1 MTPKQQAWYQDTLSA
16 FAVPGNRYNGATS
29 LTYCA
34 ACLGISA
41 EQVIEDAHA
50 AGVTDRDS
58 DIRRGIATAAA
69 KVGSRS
75 STGYTRPRHEER
87 QIFPGYVRSLI
98 SDGGN
103 AADFNALRAL
113 SPINLSDLISPP
125 AQTAAFLAVLYE
137 PNDLLYIFDNGQHRH
152 GEMGRNI
159 LTRDGWLERLR
170 CAGSLGG
177 DCVFKNPLTGRQGTS
192 GEGQPSFTSR
202 DCIAA
207 YRYALVEFDTLPIA
221 EQCAFWLGW
230 LRRPNLAPQL
240 AALTFSGGKSIHGLI
255 RTGADAITAPKI
267 ERGLRDLLCSAHD
280 GCYRADTATLK
291 PHGGTRLAGAIRGGS
306 GVTQTLLY
314 LAR

>member
-69 KVGSRS
+69 KVGVRS

-87 QIFPGYVRSLI
+87 QTFHYVHDMI

-103 AADFNALRAL
+103 AADFDALRVL
-113 SPINLSDLISPP
+113 SPINLSALISPQ
-125 AQTAAFLAVLYE
+125 AQTAAFLLSLYK
-137 PNDLLYIFDNGQHRH
+137 PGDLLHIFANNQHRRA
-152 GEMGRNI
+152 GLGRDI
-159 LTRDGWLERLR
+159 LTRDEWLKRLWR
-170 CAGSLGG
+170 TGSLGG
-177 DCVFKNPLTGRQGTS
+177 DCIYKNPLTGRQGTTTD
-192 GEGQPSFTSR
+192 GKPSFTSLY
-202 DCIAA
+202 CIAS
-207 YRYALVEFDTLPIA
+207 YRYALVEFDALPLA

-240 AALTFSGGKSIHGLI
+240 AAVTFSGGKSIHGLI
-255 RTGADAITAPKI
+255 RTGANAITAPKI
-267 ERGLRDLLCSAHD
+267 ERDLRDLLCSAPD
-280 GCYRADTATLK
+280 ERYRADHNTLK

-306 GVTQTLLY
+306 GATQTLLY
-314 LAR
+314 LARC